1 MPITKKT
8 GTLKLSDILSQE
20 PSAQVQIQNV
30 QLVDTPS
37 LTQVEPVKPT
47 FKSIFDLTFK
57 EKAKLSTAKI
67 TKGW

>member
-1 MPITKKT
+1 MPIKKKT

-47 FKSIFDLTFK
+47 FKKHF
-57 EKAKLSTAKI
+57 
-67 TKGW
+67 